1 LKLLAASLFHSWN
14 WSNPTLCLLLSL
26 SFHCSLVLTII
37 LPFTQPR
44 FSRSFSLS
52 SYLSR
57 NPGLV
62 GSFGDV

>member
-14 WSNPTLCLLLSL
+14 WSNPTLCLPLSL
-26 SFHCSLVLTII
+26 SV
-37 LPFTQPR
+37 FTAL
-44 FSRSFSLS
+44 SFSLS

-62 GSFGDV
+62 GLSHCHLTFHATQV